1 MAAILGKDPK
11 EIIGKTAN
19 DLGLLKNTSDLE
31 KLTSLII
38 SQGYIDKFEVEKDL
52 SVLDIMSRDTSYW
65 RGPFYYHRRDPRL
78 LVPKLHPS
86 LGWTLNFANPG
97 CYLALAALAGI
108 IIIMTVYIK

>member
-1 MAAILGKDPK
+1 MITIP
-11 EIIGKTAN
+11 
-19 DLGLLKNTSDLE
+19 
-31 KLTSLII
+31 
-38 SQGYIDKFEVEKDL
+38 DKQF
-52 SVLDIMSRDTSYW
+52 LDAMSRDYGYW
-65 RGPFYYHRRDPRL
+65 RGPFYYNRRDPRL